1 MPTKNSHDTNGNQTH
16 NHAACSAVPQPTDLE
31 YEHHRTQAATQYVT
45 ITKNLAVIQLGNK
58 SPALYAR
65 VTIL

>member
-1 MPTKNSHDTNGNQTH
+1 VCP
-16 NHAACSAVPQPTDLE
+16 NHENTGIGKPTDLE
-31 YEHHRTQAATQYVT
+31 YEHHRTQAATQYAT
-45 ITKNLAVIQLGNK
+45 IKKNLAVIQLGNK

>member
-1 MPTKNSHDTNGNQTH
+1 MSMKNSNDTSGNQTH
-16 NHAACSAVPQPTDLE
+16 NLAVCSAVLQPPDPE
-31 YEHHRTQAATQYVT
+31 YKHHRTQAA
-45 ITKNLAVIQLGNK
+45 IKKNLAVIQLGNK